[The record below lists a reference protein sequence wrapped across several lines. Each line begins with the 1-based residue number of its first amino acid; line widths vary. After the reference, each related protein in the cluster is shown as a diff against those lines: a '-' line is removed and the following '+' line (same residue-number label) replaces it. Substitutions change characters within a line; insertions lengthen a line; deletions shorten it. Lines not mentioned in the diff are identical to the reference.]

1 MANDYRLLLA
11 VRQGLGTI
19 TVNGGAPAEF
29 YTEGDVLTIAV
40 APDSGFH
47 TAMWYSSPSN
57 TFLSPQL
64 SFSYTMPSQDV
75 KMYVVLTGQNVPV
88 NDYGLKYQG
97 GYATNYGGNVWDL
110 QILRTGYS
118 GDVIPL
124 QINDIRYNWGN
135 TGNDPLETIIGSSVD
150 FTIAGETG
158 EFNEFLVGG
167 NRTWKVVL
175 SQVGTNNDFTDWN
188 LHQVGFT
195 LIFRSIAF
203 GNGKFIAV
211 DPSKSYSS
219 TNGITWTNTATLPF
233 GFTFNDVTFGNGQFV
248 AVGWAN
254 VSGTVF
260 GRVYTSPDG
269 ITWTS
274 RTPASN
280 QRWERVRYG
289 GGLYVA
295 VANYNN
301 AGETDL
307 VMYSADGITWTTSN
321 IVSRNYTGVAYGNG
335 LWVAVASSI
344 GGLTDLTSYSYD
356 AVTWNSV
363 PSSGFSS
370 SNLIF
375 ADGKFTNGSAYSTD
389 GINWSFGTGGFAFQ
403 GLTYGNGYFVGV
415 RTNINNLYYSTNGIN
430 WLNLPNILDND
441 GFYSFAFGNN
451 LFVGGSI
458 NNSSIVLNFESLI
471 PFFTGFIAPDFIT
484 SQFKSGPKLF
494 EFTAIDGLKG
504 LDSIRSNFSSW
515 PDPRT
520 QALSAIVGG
529 LNQSYIDKR
538 DVFVGV
544 NIHETRMD
552 DSITPFRQFNVPLN
566 AIYTDGETAKF
577 TNGVRIE
584 NEQLY
589 LKDTIE
595 RMVNPFLARVF
606 LWRDKFYVIRL
617 NEYNKLAYQAFT
629 FGPNQ
634 ELLLSET
641 IINGDD
647 INADI
652 NRPEETARRV
662 FTEFNAFL
670 NLGVLD
676 KDSQGG
682 VFDAKFESPEW
693 NLNSAASPYPNT
705 YQLILWDYHFAIPS
719 LQPSS
724 VPSGNTA
731 LVQYVSDSSGEYC
744 QIWTT
749 TTTAGVADPN
759 ISYIS
764 ANTNS
769 TGGAITIAQETA
781 NTISLTFEY
790 MVERVGSAFPV
801 TPGVGTHAVG
811 VMLKIGNQYLFRD
824 TSTTFAWTPTETVMQ
839 FAVTTGS
846 VWNSIAINN
855 VLVPTDG
862 EVELRLYQLICNG
875 GTPNRYVI
883 RYDNVSLKIEKT
895 DGLSLAKLGV
905 KGITGSPYANVHP
918 DYNTHI
924 GDAVTSNSASAIQLL
939 IEGNPVSEEWSRDG
953 VESLPLLDVII
964 QELANLKGRT
974 NYRVMATL
982 ERRPIEP
989 WRSFLFNGRY
999 WALMSYQLDC
1009 RTGTAQIELYDLGI
1023 EPTT

>member
-11 VRQGLGTI
+11 VREGLGTI

-47 TAMWYSSPSN
+47 TAMWYTSPGN
-57 TFLSPQL
+57 TFLSSSL

-75 KMYVVLTGQNVPV
+75 KIYTVLTGQNVPV

-110 QILRTGYS
+110 QIQKQGYS
-118 GDVIPL
+118 GAVTPL
-124 QINDIRYNWGN
+124 QINNIIYNWGN

-158 EFNEFLVGG
+158 DFNEFLVGG

-175 SQVGTNNDFTDWN
+175 SEVGDNNDITAWQQVTDTNNY
-188 LHQVGFT
+188 
-195 LIFRSIAF
+195 I
-203 GNGKFIAV
+203 
-211 DPSKSYSS
+211 
-219 TNGITWTNTATLPF
+219 
-233 GFTFNDVTFGNGQFV
+233 
-248 AVGWAN
+248 
-254 VSGTVF
+254 
-260 GRVYTSPDG
+260 
-269 ITWTS
+269 
-274 RTPASN
+274 
-280 QRWERVRYG
+280 
-289 GGLYVA
+289 
-295 VANYNN
+295 
-301 AGETDL
+301 
-307 VMYSADGITWTTSN
+307 
-321 IVSRNYTGVAYGNG
+321 GVAYGNG
-335 LWVAVASSI
+335 VFVA
-344 GGLTDLTSYSYD
+344 TR
-356 AVTWNSV
+356 
-363 PSSGFSS
+363 
-370 SNLIF
+370 SN
-375 ADGKFTNGSAYSTD
+375 GVSYSTD
-389 GINWSFGTGGFAFQ
+389 GINWNFTNPLGFVGGKIAFGNGVFVNVGVSGGTAYVATSTDGFVWDSRTPASNDSWSNIAYGNGLFVAVAQSWNSGGGIMTSSDGITWTLRAAPSVTGGFTDLAYGKGIWVATVTGSPGTIVTSYDGITWSDQSTGFSSLAVFYAN
-403 GLTYGNGYFVGV
+403 GLFTTSKHYSEDGINWNSATSPNTAVSITYGNGYFYAV
-415 RTNINNLYYSTNGIN
+415 TDTQIKYLYSINGITWTAIN
-430 WLNLPNILDND
+430 TPNLSNFKDVT
-441 GFYSFAFGNN
+441 FGKDTFVTVGSGGTNRIN
-451 LFVGGSI
+451 YLLFEG
-458 NNSSIVLNFESLI
+458 LK

-484 SQFKSGPKLF
+484 SQFKSGTKLF

-520 QALSAIVGG
+520 EALSAIVGG
-529 LNQSYIDKR
+529 LNQSFIDKR

-617 NEYNKLAYQAFT
+617 NEYNKVAYQAFT

-705 YQLILWDYHFAIPS
+705 YQLSLWDYHMAIPS

-759 ISYIS
+759 ISWIS

-801 TPGVGTHAVG
+801 SPAAGTHAVG
-811 VMLKIGNQYLFRD
+811 IMLKIGNEYLFRD
-824 TSTTFAWTPTETVMQ
+824 TSTTFDWTPTPTVMQ

-875 GTPNRYVI
+875 GTANRYVI

-895 DGLSLAKLGV
+895 DGLSLSKLGV
-905 KGITGSPYANVHP
+905 KAVTGSPYANVHP
-918 DYNTHI
+918 DYNTYI
-924 GDAVTSNSASAIQLL
+924 GDAITSNSASAIQLL
-939 IEGNPVSEEWSRDG
+939 TTGNPVSEEWSRDG
-953 VESLPLLDVII
+953 VESLPLLDVIV

-974 NYRVMATL
+974 NYRILATL
-982 ERRPIEP
+982 ERRPIYP
-989 WRSFLFNGRY
+989 FRSFLFNGRY
-999 WALMSYQLDC
+999 WALISYQLDC

>member
-1 MANDYRLLLA
+1 MANDYRLLLS

-118 GDVIPL
+118 GAVTPL
-124 QINDIRYNWGN
+124 QINDIIYNWGN

-150 FTIAGETG
+150 FTIAGQTG
-158 EFNEFLVGG
+158 DFNEFLVGG

-175 SQVGTNNDFTDWN
+175 SEVGTNNDITAW
-188 LHQVGFT
+188 QGVGVT
-195 LIFRSIAF
+195 NGYRDIAF
-203 GNGKFIAV
+203 GNGLFVGTFGGARA
-211 DPSKSYSS
+211 YSS
-219 TNGITWTNTATLPF
+219 DGITWTESTPLNWQAEYVTFGNGLFVAIGFASVLGVPTSYIFTSPNGITWTSRTPSEAMWF
-233 GFTFNDVTFGNGQFV
+233 QDISYGNGLFV
-248 AVGWAN
+248 AIART
-254 VSGTVF
+254 GTN
-260 GRVYTSPDG
+260 RIMTSPDG

-274 RTPASN
+274 RTTAITPTFSGVA
-280 QRWERVRYG
+280 YG
-289 GGLYVA
+289 AGVWVA
-295 VANYNN
+295 VCDTSPGGSTFTSY
-301 AGETDL
+301 
-307 VMYSADGITWTTSN
+307 DGITWDEQATAFS
-321 IVSRNYTGVAYGNG
+321 
-335 LWVAVASSI
+335 ASTI
-344 GGLTDLTSYSYD
+344 LY
-356 AVTWNSV
+356 
-363 PSSGFSS
+363 
-370 SNLIF
+370 
-375 ADGKFTNGSAYSTD
+375 ADGKFTIGNYYSVD
-389 GINWSFGTGGFAFQ
+389 GFTWISNTIPFTPEAI
-403 GLTYGNGYFVGV
+403 TYGNGYFVAVNDSG
-415 RTNINNLYYSTNGIN
+415 TNRIAYSTNAIVWTAIPAASN
-430 WLNLPNILDND
+430 AT
-441 GFYSFAFGNN
+441 FESVAFGNDTFVMGATTGTDKIN
-451 LFVGGSI
+451 YLLFEGI
-458 NNSSIVLNFESLI
+458 K

-484 SQFKSGPKLF
+484 SQFKSGPKLY

-520 QALSAIVGG
+520 QALSAIIGG
-529 LNQSYIDKR
+529 LNQSFIDKR

-617 NEYNKLAYQAFT
+617 NEYNKVAYQAFT

-670 NLGVLD
+670 NLGILD

-682 VFDAKFESPEW
+682 VFDAKFESTEW
-693 NLNSAASPYPNT
+693 NFSSAAATYPNT
-705 YQLILWDYHFAIPS
+705 YQLKLWDYVRAIPS
-719 LQPSS
+719 NQPSS
-724 VPSGNTA
+724 RPSGATA
-731 LVQYVSDSSGEYC
+731 LVQYVSDGSGEYC

-790 MVERVGSAFPV
+790 MVETISQDFPV
-801 TPGVGTHAVG
+801 SPPAGTHAVG
-811 VMLKIGNQYLFRD
+811 IMLKIGNQYLYRD
-824 TSTTFAWTPTETVMQ
+824 SSTTFAWTPTPTVMQ

-875 GTPNRYVI
+875 GTANRYVI

-895 DGLSLAKLGV
+895 DGLSLSKLGV

-918 DYNTHI
+918 DYNTYI
-924 GDAVTSNSASAIQLL
+924 GDAITSNSASAIQLL
-939 IEGNPVSEEWSRDG
+939 TAGNPVSEEWSRDG
-953 VESLPLLDVII
+953 VESLPLLDVIV

-974 NYRVMATL
+974 NYRVLATL
-982 ERRPIEP
+982 ERRPVDP
-989 WRSFLFNGRY
+989 FRSFLFNGRY
-999 WALMSYQLDC
+999 WALISYQLDC